1 MKFLLVVAA
10 YVIALI
16 SLYLQSQIEY
26 SSDISAIQ
34 GFAVAACTF
43 LALVYLFTGKAISCA
58 LLFIPAYVFAAWSG
72 SKVLYEAGYGIAK
85 ALSGG

>member
-10 YVIALI
+10 YLVALI

-26 SSDISAIQ
+26 SSSISSIQ
-34 GFAVAACTF
+34 GVAVAACTF
-43 LALVYLFTGKAISCA
+43 LALVYLFTGRAISCA

-72 SKVLYEAGYGIAK
+72 SKTLYAAGYGIAV
-85 ALSGG
+85 ALGGG